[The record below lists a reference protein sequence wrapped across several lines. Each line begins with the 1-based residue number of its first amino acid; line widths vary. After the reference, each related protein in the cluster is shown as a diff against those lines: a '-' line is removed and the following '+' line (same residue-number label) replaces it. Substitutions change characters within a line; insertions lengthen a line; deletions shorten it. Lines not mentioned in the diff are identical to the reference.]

1 MYLGPEMPRACSSHA
16 VVKTPNS
23 EGIIVLGCGE
33 GGGVSDSSDLFKLEW
48 KDETTLEWSTMTQKL
63 KYPRFENAA
72 MYVPNHMVNCH
83 TGRTYL

>member
-1 MYLGPEMPRACSSHA
+1 MPRACMEHS
-16 VVKTPNS
+16 VVKTPN
-23 EGIIVLGCGE
+23 GQGVIAVGCQT
-33 GGGVSDSSDLFKLEW
+33 DDIFKLEW

-63 KYPRFENAA
+63 KYSRYENAA

>member
-1 MYLGPEMPRACSSHA
+1 MKLGPEMPKACNSHA
-16 VVKTPNS
+16 SVKTPNG
-23 EGIIVLGCGE
+23 EGIIVVGCGW
-33 GGGVSDSSDLFKLEW
+33 SSTNDIYKLEW
-48 KDETTLEWSTMTQKL
+48 KDDTTLEWSTMTQKL